1 MPSRTRSQ
9 AKFEDLKF
17 QRANAKLRDEIK
29 KKKKDYRDFIKIC
42 ENAIEELESMEQDL
56 ITMKYK
62 SIWLYCQ

>member
-29 KKKKDYRDFIKIC
+29 IKKKHYRNFIKVC
-42 ENAIEELESMEQDL
+42 EDAIGELESIEKDL

-62 SIWLYCQ
+62 SI